1 MVKIN
6 LSGQGKQKLEAAS
19 AFLNFPDKYIS
30 SVFSISHF
38 LRGPQNSKSLK
49 YWVNDKTGLIIQY
62 QDIAKNLK
70 KGKFAKKFKNWSD
83 IYEHVQ
89 YIWKNTLFSIMVLCL
104 YGAMV

>member
-62 QDIAKNLK
+62 QDIAK
-70 KGKFAKKFKNWSD
+70 KFKNWSD